1 MMFAIYPSAS
11 ADEPCAYVQ
20 ADDPA
25 QAMERAKREPC
36 VEIYLEASAF
46 AERWEDA

>member
-1 MMFAIYPSAS
+1 MMFAIYASAS

-20 ADDPA
+20 ADEPE
-25 QAMERAKREPC
+25 QAMERAMGEPC

-46 AERWEDA
+46 AERWD